1 MNKDNPHE
9 ENVDICRKPFSI
21 HEVILKNFHFSFN
34 FWSIFYWTLVYM
46 VSLTGR
52 PFVDLSYG
60 TCRELFIFTHWTNY
74 VSFAPFLF
82 VIHVLIKIWREL
94 FMGWIVGPLRTPA
107 ASLVARP
114 NLPICLVSVW
124 NRKEPERD
132 KNTVWSFGEIHI
144 WEIHLSSF
152 CLE

>member
-1 MNKDNPHE
+1 M
-9 ENVDICRKPFSI
+9 I
-21 HEVILKNFHFSFN
+21 HLLWPYFC
-34 FWSIFYWTLVYM
+34 WTHVYM

-52 PFVDLSYG
+52 PFVELSYG

-132 KNTVWSFGEIHI
+132 KNTVWSFGEIHSIILVLDFLKYWQWLFI
-144 WEIHLSSF
+144 WQIQKL
-152 CLE
+152 LL